1 MLDECK
7 GERLEEVLSVFSTAV
22 LKRLVQN
29 DGGYEAIAQQLA
41 LEKFHYTSVP
51 TEDLSVLLLAH
62 QVSLRRILERKRETG
77 GCYNAFAKV
86 LREKDEQLV
95 RRREELGK
103 AIEEDESTEFVSRAE
118 TQVLQDRVRKNWFG
132 SNEWLENVI
141 HGDGPA
147 QDGGLLSQPFDKVW
161 KNVEA
166 GDLEEIEG
174 RRRKGLLE
182 QLDARVQ
189 EQNSRLEKWLS
200 FGEQI
205 SARRKGEKKEEKKQV
220 KGPANLDLGLGAH
233 EALQLKSVGKDE
245 RKTWSPSRDNASL
258 LDRLQRDLANVGKS
272 KRVESPAKRRVPA
285 YEESISRSPSPEP
298 IVRSN
303 NTPRKQDWAN
313 SGQNNT
319 PRAHEWESQGRNGR
333 ESVDLDGSR
342 APSPVLQQQQVQNED
357 VEMDMGEPEPQ
368 HQEEVEDS
376 CEEINHSDAMDIDEP
391 DRTTP
396 AAAPQPKPNQ
406 PEGRVYPEQFM
417 APPAGSPLLRDS
429 PAISRFRD
437 QTEFSSMAPIR
448 GPSLLRTATSN
459 SSHAATSQDVD
470 DLADMAPPPAHSKLR
485 ASPSP
490 YAAQNMDAES
500 MPPPPVPQTLRRITA
515 SKTDLQ
521 ARLRSSA
528 RKSIGKKSSPGP
540 PAPAKEEVP
549 ESPDLATKIL
559 HSMDAASPSPV
570 KQPQQP
576 LFLAERAR
584 QSMAASSAMKP
595 RDPLPQIDSDD
606 DSLEQFTP
614 RPSLSRGNSNVAS
627 SGPSTITRSMTL
639 ADRTRQT
646 MSSLRNSMA
655 QTSAQPELDLAE
667 LLDFT
672 PRPSK
677 ALVPA
682 PSAAPMTLRER
693 TMMSMSSMK
702 PKSTI
707 KKSRQSIANLE
718 EYDELQLVPSPQPVR
733 NPKIRLSSVP
743 YMDGMAEEEAPSDD
757 DFGMAEEAAT
767 KAEARERSGDLVER
781 TRQSMRDLDLAA
793 VASKAQ
799 LERKKSVTAAAR
811 KKRESFMPQRNS
823 TYEEEDTLRLIEHA
837 DEVDYEGVF
846 RSRPK
851 IAMSPNVSPMKAGR
865 REESVS
871 PFPR

>member
-22 LKRLVQN
+22 LKRLVQD
-29 DGGYEAIAQQLA
+29 DGGHEVIAQQLA

-51 TEDLSVLLLAH
+51 TEDMSVLLLAH
-62 QVSLRRILERKRETG
+62 QVSLRRILEKKQEAG
-77 GCYNAFAKV
+77 GHYNVFARV
-86 LREKDEQLV
+86 LREKDEQLT
-95 RRREELGK
+95 RKKEELEK
-103 AIEEDESTEFVSRAE
+103 AIEEDRSTEFVSKAE
-118 TQVLQDRVRKNWFG
+118 TQVLQDRVRKNWYG
-132 SNEWLENVI
+132 SNEWLESVI

-147 QDGGLLSQPFDKVW
+147 EDGGLLFQPFDRVW

-166 GDLEEIEG
+166 GNLEEIEG
-174 RRRKGLLE
+174 KRRKGLLE

-189 EQNSRLEKWLS
+189 EQNSRLEKWMS
-200 FGEQI
+200 FREQI
-205 SARRKGEKKEEKKQV
+205 SARRKGEQKEEKKQV
-220 KGPANLDLGLGAH
+220 KLPAGLDLGLGEH
-233 EALQLKSVGKDE
+233 EALQLKSVGMDE
-245 RKTWSPSRDNASL
+245 KKTWSPNRDNANL
-258 LDRLQRDLANVGKS
+258 LDRLQRDLASVGKS
-272 KRVESPAKRRVPA
+272 KRVETFAKRRVPA
-285 YEESISRSPSPEP
+285 YEETISQSPSPEP
-298 IVRSN
+298 IARSN
-303 NTPRKQDWAN
+303 NTPRKQDWAI

-319 PRAHEWESQGRNGR
+319 PRAQEWESHGRNGR
-333 ESVDLDGSR
+333 ESVDLDASR
-342 APSPVLQQQQVQNED
+342 SSSPALQQQQVQNED
-357 VEMDMGEPEPQ
+357 VEMGMGEPESQ
-368 HQEEVEDS
+368 YQEEDEDS
-376 CEEINHSDAMDIDEP
+376 YEEINHSDTMDIDEP
-391 DRTTP
+391 EPTP
-396 AAAPQPKPNQ
+396 APAPQPKPKQ
-406 PEGRVYPEQFM
+406 PEERVYPEQFM

-429 PAISRFRD
+429 PAIPRVRN

-459 SSHAATSQDVD
+459 SSHAAKLHDVD
-470 DLADMAPPPAHSKLR
+470 DLADMTPPPAHSKLR

-490 YAAQNMDAES
+490 YAAHNMDAES
-500 MPPPPVPQTLRRITA
+500 MPPPSVPQTFRRSTA

-521 ARLRSSA
+521 ARLRYSA
-528 RKSIGKKSSPGP
+528 RKSIGKKSSP
-540 PAPAKEEVP
+540 APSALAKEEVP

-559 HSMDAASPSPV
+559 NSMDAASPSPV

-576 LFLAERAR
+576 LSLTERVR
-584 QSMAASSAMKP
+584 QPMAASPAMKP
-595 RDPLPQIDSDD
+595 RDPPPQIDSDD

-614 RPSLSRGNSNVAS
+614 RPTLSRGNSNVAS

-655 QTSAQPELDLAE
+655 QTSAQSEPDLAE

-672 PRPSK
+672 PRPPK
-677 ALVPA
+677 ALTPT
-682 PSAAPMTLRER
+682 PPAAPMTLRER

-718 EYDELQLVPSPQPVR
+718 EYDDLQLVPSPQPVR
-733 NPKIRLSSVP
+733 NPKIRLSSVL
-743 YMDGMAEEEAPSDD
+743 YMDGTAEEEAPFCD
-757 DFGMAEEAAT
+757 DFGMAEEAA
-767 KAEARERSGDLVER
+767 KKVEAGERSDNLVER

-799 LERKKSVTAAAR
+799 LERKKSVKAAAR
-811 KKRESFMPQRNS
+811 KKRESFLPQRNS
-823 TYEEEDTLRLIEHA
+823 VYEDEDTMQLIEHA
-837 DEVDYEGVF
+837 DEVDYEDAF

-851 IAMSPNVSPMKAGR
+851 IAMSPNVSPMKGGW

>member
-7 GERLEEVLSVFSTAV
+7 GDRLEEVLSVFSTAV
-22 LKRLVQN
+22 LKRLVQD
-29 DGGYEAIAQQLA
+29 DGGHQAIAQQLA

-62 QVSLRRILERKRETG
+62 QVSLRRILERRLEAGKF
-77 GCYNAFAKV
+77 YNAFAKV

-95 RRREELGK
+95 MRKEELEK

-118 TQVLQDRVRKNWFG
+118 TQVLQDRVRKNWYG
-132 SNEWLENVI
+132 SNEWLESVI
-141 HGDGPA
+141 HGDGPTE
-147 QDGGLLSQPFDKVW
+147 DGGLLSQPFDKVW
-161 KNVEA
+161 KDVEA
-166 GDLEEIEG
+166 GDLEEVEG

-189 EQNSRLEKWLS
+189 EQNSRLEKWMS

-205 SARRKGEKKEEKKQV
+205 SARRKGEKKEEKKEV
-220 KGPANLDLGLGAH
+220 KVSANLDLGLGAH
-233 EALQLKSVGKDE
+233 ETLQLKSMGKDE
-245 RKTWSPSRDNASL
+245 KKTWSPNRDNARL

-272 KRVESPAKRRVPA
+272 KRVVSPAKRRVPV
-285 YEESISRSPSPEP
+285 YEEIISRSPSPEP
-298 IVRSN
+298 IARSN
-303 NTPRKQDWAN
+303 NTPRKRDWAN
-313 SGQNNT
+313 SAQDNT
-319 PRAHEWESQGRNGR
+319 PRAQDWEPQDRDGR
-333 ESVDLDGSR
+333 ESVDLDGSHSPN
-342 APSPVLQQQQVQNED
+342 PSLQQQQVQNED

-368 HQEEVEDS
+368 HQEEDEDS
-376 CEEINHSDAMDIDEP
+376 YEEINHSDAMDIDEP
-391 DRTTP
+391 EPTP
-396 AAAPQPKPNQ
+396 PTAPQPKTKQ
-406 PEGRVYPEQFM
+406 PEERVYPEQFM

-429 PAISRFRD
+429 PAIPRVRD
-437 QTEFSSMAPIR
+437 QTEFSSMPPIR

-459 SSHAATSQDVD
+459 SSHAAKSHDMD
-470 DLADMAPPPAHSKLR
+470 DLADMTPPPAHSKLR

-490 YAAQNMDAES
+490 YAAQNMDMGS
-500 MPPPPVPQTLRRITA
+500 MPPPSVPQTLRRSTV

-528 RKSIGKKSSPGP
+528 KKSTGKKSSPAP

-559 HSMDAASPSPV
+559 NSMDAASPSPV
-570 KQPQQP
+570 KQRQQP
-576 LFLAERAR
+576 LSLAERAH

-595 RDPLPQIDSDD
+595 RDPTPQIDSDD

-614 RPSLSRGNSNVAS
+614 RPTLSRGNSNVVS

-655 QTSAQPELDLAE
+655 QISAQPEPDPAE
-667 LLDFT
+667 LLDLT
-672 PRPSK
+672 PRRSE
-677 ALVPA
+677 ALVPT

-718 EYDELQLVPSPQPVR
+718 EYDELQLVPSPQPLR

-743 YMDGMAEEEAPSDD
+743 YMSGMAEDETPSVD
-757 DFGMAEEAAT
+757 DFGMAEEAAKKT
-767 KAEARERSGDLVER
+767 EAGERSDDLVER

-799 LERKKSVTAAAR
+799 LERKKSVRAAAR
-811 KKRESFMPQRNS
+811 KKRESFLPQRNS
-823 TYEEEDTLRLIEHA
+823 VYEDEDTMQLIEHA
-837 DEVDYEGVF
+837 DEVDYEDAF

-851 IAMSPNVSPMKAGR
+851 IAMSPNISPMKGGW
-865 REESVS
+865 REGSVS
-871 PFPR
+871 PFPG